1 MRECEQSGGYNMQSL
16 NAIQLREMVE
26 TKYFG
31 NVDMKFLEATADCFD
46 PDATFTI
53 QTANLTHN
61 GISEIR
67 RMFNDFFSSYKKIWH
82 GEFHHVID
90 IERQAVAVQFIA
102 TRDTFDGEHQ
112 RASNCN
118 FFHFENGKI
127 KTVRVYMSDE
137 NPLV

>member
-53 QTANLTHN
+53 
-61 GISEIR
+61 
-67 RMFNDFFSSYKKIWH
+67 
-82 GEFHHVID
+82 
-90 IERQAVAVQFIA
+90 
-102 TRDTFDGEHQ
+102 
-112 RASNCN
+112 
-118 FFHFENGKI
+118 HF
-127 KTVRVYMSDE
+127 
-137 NPLV
+137 